1 MLHIDIIKAW
11 LQAKVKTERG
21 ATLVEYALLVALIA
35 VVCIGAISV
44 LSGSITNKFSAVGS
58 KING

>member
-11 LQAKVKTERG
+11 LQAKVAADRG

-44 LSGSITNKFSAVGS
+44 LSGSIQGKFSQVGS
-58 KING
+58 TLEG